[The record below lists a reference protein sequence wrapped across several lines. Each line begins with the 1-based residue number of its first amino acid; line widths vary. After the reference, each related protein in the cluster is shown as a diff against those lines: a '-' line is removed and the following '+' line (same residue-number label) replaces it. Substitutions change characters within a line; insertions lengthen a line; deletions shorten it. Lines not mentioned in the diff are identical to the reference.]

1 MHIKSTNWFGIWI
14 CFSAGLAAAITMNKA
29 SPAALNIAADLDL
42 SLFQIGWLV
51 SVVAIGMVVLGFAS
65 GHLILRFGALK
76 VLTAGV
82 TVLLLTPWLSLF
94 ATTSPLLMVER
105 SLEGVG
111 VILVM
116 VSAPAAII
124 NVSRPE
130 DVGLSMAVWALWMPT
145 GSSLIFLLA
154 PWLLNIDGW
163 RSLWLS
169 SAVAAAVVF
178 PFLLYLLRVDRRE
191 IQAVP
196 LSESATVS
204 TSTQSINSGSISV
217 PGAVLLAIIFLCFGA
232 GFFGV
237 LTYLPT
243 YLHTVSGFSTANAS
257 LLTALLPAVLIV
269 GNLLA
274 GGLLHRGLQPAL
286 VMSISAVLVSITL
299 WVTMIL
305 ADGLLAIIFLVL
317 FGLFTGVVPT
327 AMFAQAPRFA
337 ASPRAVGVVIGI
349 MVTGQGIGLLF
360 APPLIAYLVGPSQNW
375 IAALPLL
382 VMLPLIVAL
391 LAVYLP
397 RFENQWHA
405 AGSAAEQ

>member
-1 MHIKSTNWFGIWI
+1 MQLKATNWFGIWV

-29 SPAALNIAADLDL
+29 SPAALNIAADLDI

-51 SVVAIGMVVLGFAS
+51 SVVAIGMVVLGFAA
-65 GHLILRFGALK
+65 GHLVLRFGALK

-82 TVLLLTPWLSLF
+82 AVLLVTPWLSVF
-94 ATTSPLLMVER
+94 TTTSPLLMMER
-105 SLEGVG
+105 SLEGIG

-116 VSAPAAII
+116 VSAPAAMI
-124 NVSRPE
+124 NISRAE

-178 PFLLYLLRVDRRE
+178 PFLLYLLSVDRRE
-191 IQAVP
+191 IRAVP
-196 LSESATVS
+196 QSAPDTVS
-204 TSTQSINSGSISV
+204 INTQSLNRRSICV
-217 PGAVLLAIIFLCFGA
+217 PGAVLLAVIFMCFGG

-243 YLHTVSGFSTANAS
+243 YLHTVSGLSTANAS

-269 GNLLA
+269 GNLLG

-286 VMSISAVLVSITL
+286 MMSISAVLVSITL
-299 WVTMIL
+299 WVMMTL
-305 ADGLLAIIFLVL
+305 ANGLIAIISLAL
-317 FGLFTGVVPT
+317 FGLFTGAVPT

-337 ASPRAVGVVIGI
+337 ASPRAVGMVIGI
-349 MVTGQGIGLLF
+349 MVTGQGIGILF
-360 APPLIAYLVGPSQNW
+360 APPLIAYLVGPMQNW

-382 VMLPLIVAL
+382 LILPLFVAG
-391 LAVYLP
+391 LALYLP
-397 RFENQWHA
+397 RFE
-405 AGSAAEQ
+405 E